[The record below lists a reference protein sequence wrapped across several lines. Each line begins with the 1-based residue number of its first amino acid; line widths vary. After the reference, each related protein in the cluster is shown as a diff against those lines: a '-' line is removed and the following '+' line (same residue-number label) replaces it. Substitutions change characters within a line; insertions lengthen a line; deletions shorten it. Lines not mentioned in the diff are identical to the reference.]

1 MTDLD
6 IISSGSVKLNKL
18 SYEVEV
24 DGIKVPMRYRE
35 FSLLK
40 FFMEH
45 PGEVLTRT
53 RLLEEVWDRNIFC
66 ATNTIDVHVSLLRRK
81 LRSQSF
87 RNHIKTVHCVG
98 YIFNS

>member
-1 MTDLD
+1 MKDS
-6 IISSGSVKLNKL
+6 IISSGSVVLNLL
-18 SYEVEV
+18 SHEVSV
-24 DGIKVPMRYRE
+24 DGVLVHMRYRE

-40 FFMEH
+40 YFLEH

-81 LRSQSF
+81 LQHQSF
-87 RNHIKTVHCVG
+87 RNYIKTVHCVG